1 MLVHASIG
9 MIGLVAWTRTPSVVS
24 WRLAVAATA
33 TVLALALSATL
44 WLVPARKWAVL
55 GLAVLL
61 LSLLRLGLPTAWSPT
76 SWGLAG
82 VTILLSLPLVRASVA
97 LD

>member
-9 MIGLVAWTRTPSVVS
+9 AIGLVAWTRTPSVVS
-24 WRLAVAATA
+24 WRLAVAAAA
-33 TVLALALSATL
+33 TIFALALSATL

-61 LSLLRLGLPTAWSPT
+61 LSLLRLGLPTAWSLT
-76 SWGLAG
+76 SWTLAG
-82 VTILLSLPLVRASVA
+82 VTILLCLPLVRASVA